1 MIPSNSG
8 GDRPVS
14 TGSGN
19 PADSPIGVFDS
30 GVGGL
35 TVARAIAR
43 LMPQEHIVYL
53 GDTARVPYGAKSAGT
68 VQRYA
73 IENGR
78 LLVGYGV
85 KAIVIACNTASAV
98 AFDQLCETLPVPV
111 VDVVRPGVR
120 AAAAA
125 TRTGRI
131 GLIGTHGTILSMAY
145 ERHLRTINPQIEVFS
160 APCPLFVPLA
170 EEGWTDGTVPEAVA
184 HEYLTPVLEH
194 KIDVLVLGCT
204 HYPLLKNVIRKV
216 CGQDVTLID
225 SADAAAADVRDL
237 VESRSLAR
245 AVGRPGEH
253 RFLVTDLPE
262 QFEMVAARFFG
273 CDHLDLTLVDLPAA
287 GGRAREDRR
296 GGA

>member
-1 MIPSNSG
+1 MIPSDGG

-14 TGSGN
+14 PGPGN

-43 LMPQEHIVYL
+43 LMPHEHIVYL
-53 GDTARVPYGAKSAGT
+53 GDTARVPYGAKSART

-131 GLIGTHGTILSMAY
+131 GLIGTRGTILSMAY
-145 ERHLRTINPQIEVFS
+145 ERHLETINPQIEVFS

-184 HEYLTPVLEH
+184 QEYLTPVLEH
-194 KIDVLVLGCT
+194 KIDALVLGCT
-204 HYPLLKNVIRKV
+204 HYPLLKNVIHKV
-216 CGQDVTLID
+216 CGQGVMLID
-225 SADAAAADVRDL
+225 SADAAAADARDL

-245 AVGRPGEH
+245 ALGSPAEH
-253 RFLVTDLPE
+253 KFLVTDLPE
-262 QFEMVAARFFG
+262 QFELVAGRFFG
-273 CDHLDLTLVDLPAA
+273 RDHLDLTLVDLPAA
-287 GGRAREDRR
+287 GGRARED
-296 GGA
+296 